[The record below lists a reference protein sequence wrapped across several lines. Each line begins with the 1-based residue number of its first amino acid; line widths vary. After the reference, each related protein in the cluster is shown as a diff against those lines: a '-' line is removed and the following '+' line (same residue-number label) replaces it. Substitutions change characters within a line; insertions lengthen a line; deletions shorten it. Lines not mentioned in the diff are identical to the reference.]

1 MTNRKT
7 RSQSS
12 PRKTNAVVK
21 ESLTAVDRANR
32 YIKGVLDGSVDACKW
47 VKLACQRQIDDL
59 KNQKK
64 YYFDVD
70 KANFACRFIESLP
83 HIKGSQFAGKN
94 MILGDWQCFIIT
106 TVFGWLSVETGLRR
120 FNTVYIECPRKNGKA
135 LALNTLIPTP
145 YGWSTM
151 ESIKVGDIVFDE
163 NGRQCNV
170 TAVTDVMHDRDC
182 YRIIFSNGQEVIAD
196 ADHEWITKA
205 RVDTIGGKSRAGI
218 KNGTSIMKR
227 VRTTREISE
236 SVRYGARNDVNHSI
250 DMPKQLEIEAIDLP
264 IEPYT
269 LGAWLGD
276 GHSMSGRITFARDD
290 VEILDGIKSDG
301 FPVREMQISTGKAS
315 TYAIS
320 DGNRSLEAR
329 KKSFTSKLRL
339 LNLLNNK
346 HIPNVYL
353 RASFEQRL
361 ALLQGLMD
369 TDGTAD
375 KMGRS
380 QSFTN
385 KNKRLIDGVCEL
397 FATLG
402 IKYKLSSKYPKCNGI
417 KLNELAYTVQFH
429 CFSDVI
435 QLFRLN
441 RKLNRQKVSCST
453 KSRSQTVQIVSCE
466 KVKSVP
472 VKCIEVD
479 SPSHLYRFGETMLP
493 THNSTLSAPVALY
506 LLAADKEPGAE
517 VYSAAT
523 GRDQAK
529 IVWEDAKRMVDRSQA
544 LREALGVETS
554 AHSVFIRSTASS
566 FKALSRDQQGNLDG
580 LNIHGAIV
588 DELHGH
594 KDRGVWDVIETATGA
609 RAQPLVWAITT
620 AGSNRAGICYE
631 QQAYVRKILDGVHED
646 DTYFGIIYTIDAND
660 DPFDPKTWAKANPNY
675 GISVSPEDLAR
686 KASKAQ
692 QMAAAQNNFLTKHL
706 NVWVN
711 ADTAWMNMQAWDK
724 CADESLD
731 ERDFEGQDCVISCDL
746 ATKVDIAAKIKLFWK
761 DIDGKR
767 HYYAFGKYYLPEDAA
782 EDGRNSQYSGWAIEN
797 RLVLTDGNVT
807 DFSIIE
813 DQIREDARRYNV
825 IASAFDPWQA
835 SALIQRLQYDGMQ
848 VTEYRQTVQNL
859 SEPMKE
865 LEALVLQG
873 RFHFDGDPVL
883 TWMISNVVAHL
894 DAKENIYPRKER
906 PENKIDGAVALI
918 CALGMCITLED
929 DDSAE
934 FNSFVKGPIIV

>member
-7 RSQSS
+7 RSPSS
-12 PRKTNAVVK
+12 PRKKSTVK
-21 ESLTAVDRANR
+21 EYLAVELTAVDRANR
-32 YIKGVLDGSVDACKW
+32 YIKGVLDGSIDTCKW
-47 VKLACQRQIDDL
+47 VKLACQRQLDDL
-59 KNQKK
+59 KNQTK

-70 KANFACRFIESLP
+70 KANYAVRFIESLP

-94 MILGDWQCFIIT
+94 MLLEDWQSFIIT
-106 TVFGWLSVETGLRR
+106 TVFGWLHAETKLRR
-120 FNTVYIECPRKNGKA
+120 FNTVYIECPRKNGK
-135 LALNTLIPTP
+135 
-145 YGWSTM
+145 
-151 ESIKVGDIVFDE
+151 
-163 NGRQCNV
+163 
-170 TAVTDVMHDRDC
+170 
-182 YRIIFSNGQEVIAD
+182 
-196 ADHEWITKA
+196 
-205 RVDTIGGKSRAGI
+205 
-218 KNGTSIMKR
+218 
-227 VRTTREISE
+227 
-236 SVRYGARNDVNHSI
+236 
-250 DMPKQLEIEAIDLP
+250 
-264 IEPYT
+264 
-269 LGAWLGD
+269 
-276 GHSMSGRITFARDD
+276 
-290 VEILDGIKSDG
+290 
-301 FPVREMQISTGKAS
+301 
-315 TYAIS
+315 
-320 DGNRSLEAR
+320 
-329 KKSFTSKLRL
+329 
-339 LNLLNNK
+339 
-346 HIPNVYL
+346 
-353 RASFEQRL
+353 
-361 ALLQGLMD
+361 
-369 TDGTAD
+369 
-375 KMGRS
+375 
-380 QSFTN
+380 
-385 KNKRLIDGVCEL
+385 
-397 FATLG
+397 
-402 IKYKLSSKYPKCNGI
+402 
-417 KLNELAYTVQFH
+417 
-429 CFSDVI
+429 
-435 QLFRLN
+435 
-441 RKLNRQKVSCST
+441 
-453 KSRSQTVQIVSCE
+453 
-466 KVKSVP
+466 
-472 VKCIEVD
+472 
-479 SPSHLYRFGETMLP
+479 
-493 THNSTLSAPVALY
+493 STLSAPVALY

-517 VYSAAT
+517 IYSAAT
-523 GRDQAK
+523 GREQAK
-529 IVWEDAKRMVDRSQA
+529 IVWEDAKRMVDRSQP

-631 QQAYVRKILDGVHED
+631 QQAYVRKILDNVHQD
-646 DTYFGIIYTIDAND
+646 DTYFGVIFTIDDGD

-724 CADESLD
+724 CADPTLD

-746 ATKVDIAAKIKLFWK
+746 ATKIDIAAKMKVFWK

-782 EDGRNSQYSGWAIEN
+782 EDGRNSQYSGWAVEN

-813 DQIREDARRYNV
+813 DEIRQDARRYNV

-835 SALIQRLQYDGMQ
+835 SALIQRLQYDGMP

-918 CALGMCITLED
+918 CALGMLIKQE
-929 DDSAE
+929 DDSAA
-934 FNSFVKGPIIV
+934 FNDMLMNPLGV